1 MWFSSGVHKQKVY
14 YECLQLHPLAAAVEL
29 DLQVCSLSGAQ
40 LTSTPALHL
49 APILGYTAVKAAFL
63 HKNTLWNVF
72 RKSLK
77 LEKRAET
84 IRKISNNNN
93 HTRFTG
99 ELLLVRIRYHMLHLR
114 KLLTNRNI
122 SKIMFKR
129 FSKTQYINWISYG
142 SL

>member
-49 APILGYTAVKAAFL
+49 APILGYTAIKAAFL
-63 HKNTLWNVF
+63 HKNTIWNVF

-84 IRKISNNNN
+84 IRKISNNNKS
-93 HTRFTG
+93 HQIYR
-99 ELLLVRIRYHMLHLR
+99 LAAA
-114 KLLTNRNI
+114 
-122 SKIMFKR
+122 S
-129 FSKTQYINWISYG
+129 QD
-142 SL
+142 SLPYAALEETFNQQKHK

>member
-1 MWFSSGVHKQKVY
+1 MFS
-14 YECLQLHPLAAAVEL
+14 E
-29 DLQVCSLSGAQ
+29 
-40 LTSTPALHL
+40 
-49 APILGYTAVKAAFL
+49 
-63 HKNTLWNVF
+63 
-72 RKSLK
+72 RSLK

-99 ELLLVRIRYHMLHLR
+99 ELLLVRILYHMLHLR